1 MKEFDIKQWLNKK
14 PDNNE
19 TPIINNPITPHFSY
33 NSHSSHSSH
42 NSNFSHLSQEKTS
55 SPKSVDRCPLSVDLL
70 QEIEL
75 LTKEIENKAIDIA
88 PDYHSWRDLGFALAD
103 ALGENGR
110 DYYHRLSRFYSNYS
124 AEETDKQY
132 TACLNAHGHGITSK
146 TIFHLAKQAGITI
159 HSRSNSPFPAP
170 APVPVPKT
178 PITPNEVFEVLEE
191 NENITS
197 NQMPTFSDKVK
208 YYFPDFL
215 KKVAGNAIS
224 DEDADLLILGT
235 LTAVSACL
243 PNIFGI
249 YAGREVFPNL
259 FLFVT
264 AQASAGKGRLSLC
277 RHIVEPIHRQLRE
290 QYAAEMEQYRRLQ
303 IEYAMN
309 KKDPEAEAPQEPPL
323 KTLFIPANSS
333 ATAVYQVLNANKG
346 IGLIFETEGDTLA
359 NTFRSDFGNFSDGF
373 RKAFHHETISY
384 NRRKDKEFVELEK
397 PRMSALLSGTPRQI
411 LSLIPDTE
419 NGLFSRFLF
428 YCLNIRI
435 VWNDVFA
442 VQEETLDAH
451 FDNYGREFYDLY
463 RLLKTSNPIRFALTA
478 SQQAEFHSFF
488 KQIQD
493 EYSSVFGLDFVAS
506 VRRLGLITFRLAMI
520 ISSLRILENGQFPNV
535 MLCDDNDFHTA
546 KTMVGTLLKHTAK
559 VYQTIPAIDDETLK
573 NSKNQAKNNY
583 YQSLPPDFDKQT
595 ALNVAQT
602 MSIPKTTAERYL
614 KQWCL
619 SAQLNHVKHGMYS
632 KP

>member
-1 MKEFDIKQWLNKK
+1 M
-14 PDNNE
+14 
-19 TPIINNPITPHFSY
+19 
-33 NSHSSHSSH
+33 
-42 NSNFSHLSQEKTS
+42 
-55 SPKSVDRCPLSVDLL
+55 SVDSCPLSVDPNQSVKIREICGTFSDL
-70 QEIEL
+70 QHEIEL
-75 LTKEIENKAIDIA
+75 LTVEIENRAIDIA
-88 PDYHSWRDLGFALAD
+88 PDYQSWRDLGFALAD

-110 DYYHRLSRFYSNYS
+110 NYYHRLSRFYPNYS
-124 AEETDKQY
+124 SDETDKQF
-132 TACLNAHGHGITSK
+132 TACLNHHGHGITSK

-159 HSRSNSPFPAP
+159 NTRSQVSISPISS
-170 APVPVPKT
+170 K
-178 PITPNEVFEVLEE
+178 TPNEVFEVLEE

-208 YYFPDFL
+208 DYLPDFL

-243 PNIFGI
+243 PNIYGI

-277 RHIVEPIHRQLRE
+277 RRIVEPIHRQLRE

-309 KKDPEAEAPQEPPL
+309 KKDPDAEMPQEPPL

-333 ATAVYQVLNANKG
+333 STAVYQVLNANKG
-346 IGLIFETEGDTLA
+346 VGLIFETEGDTLA
-359 NTFRSDFGNFSDGF
+359 NTFKSDFGNFSDGF

-442 VQEETLDAH
+442 VQEETLDSH
-451 FDNYGREFYDLY
+451 FENYGREFYDLY
-463 RLLKTSNPIRFALTA
+463 RLLKISSPIRFALTA
-478 SQQAEFHSFF
+478 PQQAEFHSFF
-488 KQIQD
+488 EQIQG

-506 VRRLGLITFRLAMI
+506 VRRLGLITFRIAMI
-520 ISSLRILENGQFPNV
+520 ISSLRILENGHFPNI

-546 KTMVGTLLKHTAK
+546 KTMVRTLLKHTAK
-559 VYQTIPAIDDETLK
+559 VYQTLPAIDDETLK
-573 NSKNQAKNNY
+573 NGKNQVKNNY

-595 ALNVAQT
+595 ALNIA
-602 MSIPKTTAERYL
+602 SSLNIPKTTAERYL

>member
-1 MKEFDIKQWLNKK
+1 MNKKEFNMSEWLNKK
-14 PDNNE
+14 PQE
-19 TPIINNPITPHFSY
+19 ATASSTPVDCCLLPVDSNQSVKIREICGTFS
-33 NSHSSHSSH
+33 
-42 NSNFSHLSQEKTS
+42 
-55 SPKSVDRCPLSVDLL
+55 DL
-70 QEIEL
+70 QHEIEL
-75 LTKEIENKAIDIA
+75 LTVEIENRAIDIA
-88 PDYHSWRDLGFALAD
+88 PDYHSWRDLGFALTD

-110 DYYHRLSRFYSNYS
+110 DYFHRLSRFYPNYS
-124 AEETDKQY
+124 YEETDKQF
-132 TACLNAHGHGITSK
+132 TSCLNHHGHGITSK
-146 TIFHLAKQAGITI
+146 TIFHLAKQSGITI
-159 HSRSNSPFPAP
+159 SSRPKIPSPNPVPSSITRSRFPPPNPAP
-170 APVPVPKT
+170 LPKT
-178 PITPNEVFEVLEE
+178 PITSNGAFEVLDE
-191 NENITS
+191 NDNISS
-197 NQMPTFSDKVK
+197 NQMPSFYNDVK
-208 YYFPDFL
+208 DYLPDFL
-215 KKVAGNAIS
+215 KKIAGNAIS

-277 RHIVEPIHRQLRE
+277 RRIVEPIHRQLRE

-309 KKDPEAEAPQEPPL
+309 KKDPDAEMPQEPPL

-333 ATAVYQVLNANKG
+333 STAVYQVLNANKG
-346 IGLIFETEGDTLA
+346 VGLIFETEGDTLA
-359 NTFRSDFGNFSDGF
+359 NTFKSDFGNFSDGF

-442 VQEETLDAH
+442 VQEETLDSH
-451 FDNYGREFYDLY
+451 FENYGREFYDLY
-463 RLLKTSNPIRFALTA
+463 RLLKISSPIRFALTA
-478 SQQAEFHSFF
+478 PQQAEFHSFF
-488 KQIQD
+488 EQIQG

-506 VRRLGLITFRLAMI
+506 VRRLGLITFRIAMI
-520 ISSLRILENGQFPNV
+520 ISSLRILENGHFPNI
-535 MLCDDNDFHTA
+535 MLCDDNDFQTA
-546 KTMVGTLLKHTAK
+546 KIMVRTLLKHTAK
-559 VYQTIPAIDDETLK
+559 VYQTLPAIDDETLK

-595 ALNVAQT
+595 ALNIA
-602 MSIPKTTAERYL
+602 SSLNIPKTTAERYL